1 MIDTKCAKVSFRLIE
16 QNISSYELYL
26 PIELKDRRNTVHGLV
41 EFIQSVDVF
50 MWPYCNCSIFGR
62 IHKFR

>member
-50 MWPYCNCSIFGR
+50 M
-62 IHKFR
+62 